1 MASRENKAAAGQSL
15 TGDHDR
21 ETNGDALPAVG
32 VNGQVGL
39 NKEATPLNGITLI
52 VGVII
57 GSHMDRIDRDVQS
70 FGQDVVRIL
79 ALLGS
84 LCFCGIG
91 SATSAPL
98 CYCEMGSSTLA
109 PSATVK
115 WAPLRGLW
123 SSTGISLQLDF
134 VLIIRPSSI
143 SIVAQNFVMLIS
155 PSSPIPVRKV

>member
-1 MASRENKAAAGQSL
+1 
-15 TGDHDR
+15 
-21 ETNGDALPAVG
+21 
-32 VNGQVGL
+32 
-39 NKEATPLNGITLI
+39 
-52 VGVII
+52 
-57 GSHMDRIDRDVQS
+57 MDRIDRDVQS